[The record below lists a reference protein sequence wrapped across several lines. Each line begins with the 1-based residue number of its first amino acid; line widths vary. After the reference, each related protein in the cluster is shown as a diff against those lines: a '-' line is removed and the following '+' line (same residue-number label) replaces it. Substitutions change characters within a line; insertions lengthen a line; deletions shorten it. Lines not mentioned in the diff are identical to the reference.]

1 MDRVTSYIAMIGSV
15 MLHMFLALSI
25 AFYLL
30 VDGPQLSKWVMKN
43 VVNENGMFREYMKK
57 VDRSFHQIFVGNILN
72 VLITASIGIIVYTII
87 SFWIGDSSAKIPY
100 PAVLGILAGVA
111 SLIPIVG
118 MKIIY
123 VPTTLYLLL
132 QGILS
137 GGPNSLLLPI
147 VFLIVSFLIVDC
159 IPDLVIRP
167 YISGKNLH
175 TGVIMFSYIFGPLMF
190 GWYGIFLGPMIAILI
205 FHFGGTILPNIM
217 EMGFRGNKNKP

>member
-1 MDRVTSYIAMIGSV
+1 M
-15 MLHMFLALSI
+15 
-25 AFYLL
+25 
-30 VDGPQLSKWVMKN
+30 
-43 VVNENGMFREYMKK
+43 
-57 VDRSFHQIFVGNILN
+57 
-72 VLITASIGIIVYTII
+72 
-87 SFWIGDSSAKIPY
+87 
-100 PAVLGILAGVA
+100 LGILAGVA